1 MSFDPDSFRVSAHM
15 GAADPRAALLGRV
28 RGPAFGL
35 MLTSGVW
42 VVFLLLAA
50 AFSLGL
56 IATGVAGHMRQ
67 PPGMSK
73 ETQIMIRSLFG
84 FLLMGTSGLTIYG
97 AYCLMMLRHRS
108 LAMTAIVLSLIPC
121 TSACYVVGI
130 GFGVWALA
138 VILQPEVWA
147 AFEDSP

>member
-1 MSFDPDSFRVSAHM
+1 
-15 GAADPRAALLGRV
+15 
-28 RGPAFGL
+28 